1 MANNGLWETLLK
13 GELADTIQKP
23 VSLLNFTFA
32 QPAEVQFL
40 KFDLVSFWGTLE
52 GLQYFPPHKW
62 QQSTG
67 VLPLFPSTFESVI
80 L

>member
-1 MANNGLWETLLK
+1 MHSFLFFKSLK
-13 GELADTIQKP
+13 TQFKEVCRSLI
-23 VSLLNFTFA
+23 LLNFTFD

-40 KFDLVSFWGTLE
+40 KFDLFSCWGTGG
-52 GLQYFPPHKW
+52 GLQYFPPHQW

>member
-1 MANNGLWETLLK
+1 MHSFLFFKSLK
-13 GELADTIQKP
+13 TSSRMSAGVFT
-23 VSLLNFTFA
+23 LLNFTFD